1 MIAQRSLNTIMENGE
16 LTHLDFGPYRL
27 DLKQHILLRE
37 GKAVPLTPKAFDTLF
52 LLMTSG
58 GLLLKKEELL
68 KRLWP
73 DTYVGEATLAQNI
86 FVLRRALGSD
96 ARGQP
101 YIETIPKIGYRF
113 NAIVVKGCDDGAIT
127 RNSSNGEKA
136 RCSIAVMP
144 LMNVSANSG
153 TQEICAAITE
163 EIVDALTLRP
173 NLQVKAY
180 SVVRNFV
187 GIQVDPQTVGRELG
201 VKVVLLGKVYSIN
214 ECVRIRVELVDVVEG
229 WQLWSGSYNEDVTKL
244 KAIEENIV
252 NNISVKLSAAE
263 SRG

>member
-1 MIAQRSLNTIMENGE
+1 MDSGE

-27 DLKQHILLRE
+27 DLKQHILLRD
-37 GKAVPLTPKAFDTLF
+37 GKIVPLTPKAFDTLF
-52 LLMTSG
+52 LLVKNG

-73 DTYVGEATLAQNI
+73 NTYVGEATLAQNI

-96 ARGQP
+96 ACGKA

-113 NAIVVKGCDDGAIT
+113 NAIVVKSCDESAIS

-144 LMNVSANSG
+144 LINISANSG
-153 TQEICAAITE
+153 TREISAAITE
-163 EIVDALTLRP
+163 EIVDALTLLP
-173 NLQVKAY
+173 DLQVKAY

-187 GIQVDPQTVGRELG
+187 GVQLDPQTVGRELG
-201 VKVVLLGKVYSIN
+201 VRVVLVGEVCSIDKS
-214 ECVRIRVELVDVVEG
+214 VRIRVELVDVVDG

-244 KAIEENIV
+244 KEIEENIV
-252 NNISVKLSAAE
+252 KSISVKLSASE
-263 SRG
+263 WRE